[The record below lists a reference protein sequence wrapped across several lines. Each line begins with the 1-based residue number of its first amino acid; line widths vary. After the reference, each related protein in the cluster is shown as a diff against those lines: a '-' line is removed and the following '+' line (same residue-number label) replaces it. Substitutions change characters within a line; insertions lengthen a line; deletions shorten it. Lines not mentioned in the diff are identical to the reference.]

1 MEKLY
6 KKFGRFVP
14 KGSVIFNEGEAGY
27 EMYIIH
33 EGKVKIIKKVRAI
46 ETTLAELGK
55 GDFFGEMAIL
65 EKSPRSATVVAMTDL
80 KLLVIDEKTFDH
92 IIRRNTDVAI
102 RIMKQMALRIRHT
115 DQRIET
121 LLFKDT
127 TSKVVDMVSKL
138 ASQKGTETKE
148 GVALK
153 ISISDLSG
161 RVGLEMDKT
170 KSVIE
175 NLTAKEFLRMDGE
188 TLIIRDLESFKK
200 ILDYIELREQLGD
213 II

>member
-6 KKFGRFVP
+6 KKFGRFFP
-14 KGSVIFNEGEAGY
+14 KESVVFNEGDAGH
-27 EMYIIH
+27 EMFIIH
-33 EGKVKIIKKVRAI
+33 EGKVKIVKRVRSI
-46 ETTLAELGK
+46 ETTLAELGE

-80 KLLVIDEKTFDH
+80 KLLAIDEKTFEH
-92 IIRRNTDVAI
+92 ILRSNPDVAI
-102 RIMKQMALRIRHT
+102 RIMRQMALRIRHT

-121 LLFKDT
+121 LLFKDA

-138 ASQKGTETKE
+138 ASQKGTETKD
-148 GVALK
+148 GVSLK
-153 ISISDLSG
+153 ISIADLSG
-161 RVGLEMDKT
+161 RVGLEIDKT

-175 NLTAKEFLRMDGE
+175 NLTAKEFLRMEGE
-188 TLIIRDLESFKK
+188 NLIIRDLDSFKK

>member
-14 KGSVIFNEGEAGY
+14 KGSVVFNEGDIGH
-27 EMYIIH
+27 EMFIIH
-33 EGKVKIIKKVRAI
+33 EGKVKIVKRVRAI
-46 ETTLAELGK
+46 ETTLAELGE

-80 KLLVIDEKTFDH
+80 KLLAIDDNTFEH
-92 IIRRNTDVAI
+92 ILRRNTDVAI
-102 RIMKQMALRIRHT
+102 RIMRQMALRIRNT

-121 LLFKDT
+121 LLFKDA

-138 ASQKGTETKE
+138 ASQKGTKTKD
-148 GVALK
+148 GVSLK
-153 ISISDLSG
+153 ISIADLSG
-161 RVGLEMDKT
+161 RVGLEIDKT

-188 TLIIRDLESFKK
+188 TLIIRDLDSFKK

>member
-1 MEKLY
+1 M
-6 KKFGRFVP
+6 P
-14 KGSVIFNEGEAGY
+14 KGSVVFNEGDSGH

-33 EGKVKIIKKVRAI
+33 DGKVKIIKKVRAI

-65 EKSPRSATVVAMTDL
+65 DKSPRSATVVAMTDL
-80 KLLVIDEKTFDH
+80 KLLAIDENTFEH
-92 IIRRNTDVAI
+92 ILRRNTDVAI
-102 RIMKQMALRIRHT
+102 RIMKQMVLRIRHT

-121 LLFKDT
+121 LLFKDA

-138 ASQKGTETKE
+138 ASQKGTKTKD
-148 GVALK
+148 GVSLK
-153 ISISDLSG
+153 ISLSDLSG
-161 RVGLEMDKT
+161 RVGLEIDKT

-175 NLTAKEFLRMDGE
+175 NLTAKEFLRMEGE